1 MFLFLFLTLSFLSLI
16 STKDVFSPGKIY
28 LAVIFVFFGD
38 AIFSNA
44 TNISF
49 QLIISIL
56 LIFGFL
62 IICAEKF
69 GFKIQL
75 NKFNAAPRE
84 VLPKSFVYKLWLLT
98 LVPVV
103 AQILFVYQMGGIT
116 GYFISIGE
124 RVYAWKGYGL
134 YLLLIRLI
142 SIISYCY
149 FFYMMI
155 HSSNRK
161 NKLLF
166 TLHFMI
172 FISLALLSGSRSML
186 LWNLVY
192 MVILYHYMRYR
203 VNFGKAL
210 LSFGIVVFLA
220 MMLGAI
226 RDGYKMNDDG
236 FSTGIELSEKLL
248 NMANFTYGTKP
259 IHLLLD
265 INENYDYSFGKT
277 YLTVFSNLVPRG
289 LWVNKPDPGG
299 IVFTR
304 DILGDPFGGFSYYST
319 GIFGEAFINF
329 GLIAGSIFAV
339 VQLFILYL
347 FLAKYISN
355 VNNSRDSF
363 EYRKLIGYYPFL
375 LLGIPAYLY
384 AEFTTNTLSMF
395 FFKIFLF
402 YLVVKF
408 TCLRIKI

>member
-1 MFLFLFLTLSFLSLI
+1 MFLFLFLILSVLSLL
-16 STKDVFSPGKIY
+16 STKDVFSPAKIY

-38 AIFSNA
+38 SIFSNSKDV
-44 TNISF
+44 SF
-49 QLIISIL
+49 ELVISIIF
-56 LIFGFL
+56 IFGFL
-62 IICAEKF
+62 LIIAEKL
-69 GFKIQL
+69 GFKIKN
-75 NKFNAAPRE
+75 NKFKSE
-84 VLPKSFVYKLWLLT
+84 SFETLPKAIVYKLWFLT
-98 LVPVV
+98 LIPVV
-103 AQILFVYQMGGIT
+103 AQILFIYQMGGIT

-124 RVYAWKGYGL
+124 RVYAWKGFGV

-149 FFYMMI
+149 FYYMMI
-155 HSSNRK
+155 HVSNRK
-161 NKLLF
+161 NKIFFL
-166 TLHFMI
+166 LHFLI

-192 MVILYHYMRYR
+192 MVILFHYMRHR

-210 LSFGIVVFLA
+210 LSFGVVVFLA

-226 RDGYKMNDDG
+226 RDGYKMDDNG
-236 FSTGIELSEKLL
+236 FSTGVDFSEKLL

-265 INENYDYSFGKT
+265 INDGYDYSMGKT
-277 YLTVFSNLVPRG
+277 YLTIFSNLVPRG
-289 LWVNKPDPGG
+289 LWPDKPDPGG

-329 GLIAGSIFAV
+329 GLVFGSIFAV

-347 FLAKYISN
+347 FFAKYISS
-355 VNNSRDSF
+355 VNNSKEISK
-363 EYRKLIGYYPFL
+363 YRNLIGYYPFL

-402 YLVVKF
+402 YLVIKF
-408 TCLRIKI
+408 TRVRVKV